1 MSFFAS
7 SPVSGLTVRDGRRR
21 SDRLGYNDNSFSE
34 RAGQV
39 VRMFIQSLYPV
50 V

>member
-7 SPVSGLTVRDGRRR
+7 SPVSGLTVRDGRPRA
-21 SDRLGYNDNSFSE
+21 DGLGRNGNILCE